1 MLPDMSVE
9 GGMSGHQKR
18 FLCPNCG
25 RVFFAWRPDTHP
37 GQKIKCYFCK
47 KEIEDEA
54 AKRPPLAAAGPKS
67 DVQSPKSGDQTPQP

>member
-54 AKRPPLAAAGPKS
+54 ARRAPAPAPAATAAAPAPEKK
-67 DVQSPKSGDQTPQP
+67 DTAPA